1 MTHRRFL
8 VAAVVFAACAVALA
22 GLSAGAGPATA
33 ATTQVVVL
41 GADLTSAQRQEM
53 LSTFGVKESDVR
65 VLEVTNAQERQ
76 YLQGIVP
83 DAQIGTH
90 AISSVYV
97 RPTKTG
103 AGLKVQT
110 KNITYVTAETYA
122 NALVTAGVKDADIY
136 AAAPVPVSG
145 TAALTG
151 VFLAFESATGTTMS
165 DQQKQVATEE
175 LAVTAK
181 TGQDVGDPAKVAA
194 LVKQVKEEMAKQGLT
209 DPAAIRALLINVSAQ
224 LGITLTTTQID
235 QLTQMLVQVSKLNL
249 DFGSIQQQL
258 THFSDQIGAVTK
270 QAQGFFASIRAAAQS
285 VVDFFSN
292 AWNSLFG

>member
-1 MTHRRFL
+1 MRRSAIVVTFASAAVCAL
-8 VAAVVFAACAVALA
+8 VLAWLSVGIGVAA
-22 GLSAGAGPATA
+22 A
-33 ATTQVVVL
+33 ATTRVVVL
-41 GADLTSAQRQEM
+41 GADLTAAQRQEM
-53 LSTFGVKESDVR
+53 FSTFGVKESDVR
-65 VLEVTNAQERQ
+65 VLEVTNAQE
-76 YLQGIVP
+76 
-83 DAQIGTH
+83 
-90 AISSVYV
+90 
-97 RPTKTG
+97 TG

-175 LAVTAK
+175 LAVTAQ
-181 TGQDVGDPAKVAA
+181 TGQQVGDPAKVAA

-209 DPAAIRALLINVSAQ
+209 DPAAIKALIISVSAQ
-224 LGITLTTTQID
+224 LGITLTTMQID

-258 THFSDQIGAVTK
+258 THFSDQIGAVTQ

-292 AWNSLFG
+292 AWSSLFG